1 MQGYTS
7 RETAGLFGLSPAR
20 VRAMARA
27 GILSP
32 HRGPRREYRFGFQDL
47 VLLRSA
53 RTLLD
58 ASVPRR
64 RVHRALRQLVRQLPV
79 GRSASQIRLMVEG
92 ISIVAHDGDSAWRT
106 DDGQLV
112 MDFVA
117 PGVAVSVEPL
127 SPPGVTVEDA
137 ESWYQHGLDL
147 EPFDVPGARRAY
159 REAIARNPA
168 HAGAHVNLGRLVQHE
183 SPTTAINHY
192 RLALE
197 ADPRHAT
204 AAFNLGTALE
214 ATAETTLAI
223 AAYRQSLSL
232 NPALA
237 DAHYNLSLLY
247 QQTGHKLASLVHLK
261 RYRELTS

>member
-1 MQGYTS
+1 
-7 RETAGLFGLSPAR
+7 
-20 VRAMARA
+20 MARA
-27 GILSP
+27 GILTP

-64 RVHRALRQLVRQLPV
+64 RVNRALRQLVRQLPA
-79 GRSASQIRLMVEG
+79 GRTASQIRLMVEG
-92 ISIVAHDGDSAWRT
+92 CTIVAHDGDAAWRT

-112 MDFVA
+112 MDFVT
-117 PGVAVSVEPL
+117 PGTVRVEPL
-127 SPPGVTVEDA
+127 SPPGVTAEDA

-147 EPFDVPGARRAY
+147 EPFDVPGAKRAY
-159 REAIARNPA
+159 REAIARNSE
-168 HAGAHVNLGRLVQHE
+168 HAGAHVNYGRLVQHE
-183 SPTTAINHY
+183 SPTTAISHY

-214 ATAETTLAI
+214 ATAEVTLAI